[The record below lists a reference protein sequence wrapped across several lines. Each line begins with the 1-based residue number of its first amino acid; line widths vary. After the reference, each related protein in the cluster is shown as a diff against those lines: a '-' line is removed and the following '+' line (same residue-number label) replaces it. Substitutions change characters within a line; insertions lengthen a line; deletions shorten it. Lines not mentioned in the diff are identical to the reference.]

1 MWRPDVIP
9 KLDRRTAML
18 WVGTGLV
25 TGSVF
30 ASLSDMIRQ
39 NSWFIIYGGLVGAWL
54 FVLTGIAS
62 IHLAE
67 TK

>member
-1 MWRPDVIP
+1 MP
-9 KLDRRTAML
+9 KLDTRTAML
-18 WVGTGLV
+18 WVATGLV

-39 NSWFIIYGGLVGAWL
+39 NSWFIVYGGLVGAWL

-67 TK
+67 KK

>member
-1 MWRPDVIP
+1 MLFMP

-18 WVGTGLV
+18 WVVTGLV

-39 NSWFIIYGGLVGAWL
+39 NSWFIIYGGLVGGWL

-62 IHLAE
+62 IHIAE
-67 TK
+67 KKSPL

>member
-1 MWRPDVIP
+1 MLFMP

-18 WVGTGLV
+18 WVVTGLV

-62 IHLAE
+62 IHIAE
-67 TK
+67 KKSPL

>member
-1 MWRPDVIP
+1 MLFMP
-9 KLDRRTAML
+9 KLDTRTVVL
-18 WVGTGLV
+18 WVVTGLI

-39 NSWFIIYGGLVGAWL
+39 SSWFIVYGGLVGAWL
-54 FVLTGIAS
+54 LVLTGIAS

-67 TK
+67 KK

>member
-1 MWRPDVIP
+1 MLFMP

-18 WVGTGLV
+18 WVVTGLV
-25 TGSVF
+25 AGSVF

-62 IHLAE
+62 IHIAE
-67 TK
+67 KKSPL

>member
-1 MWRPDVIP
+1 MFCMP
-9 KLDRRTAML
+9 KLDRQTAML
-18 WVGTGLV
+18 WVVTGLV
-25 TGSVF
+25 IGSVF

-62 IHLAE
+62 IHIAE
-67 TK
+67 KKSPL

>member
-1 MWRPDVIP
+1 MLFMP

-18 WVGTGLV
+18 WVVTGLV

-62 IHLAE
+62 IHIAE
-67 TK
+67 KK

>member
-1 MWRPDVIP
+1 MVFML

-18 WVGTGLV
+18 WVVTGLV
-25 TGSVF
+25 IGSVF

-54 FVLTGIAS
+54 LLLTGIAS

-67 TK
+67 KK

>member
-18 WVGTGLV
+18 WVVTGLV

-30 ASLSDMIRQ
+30 ASLSDMTRQ

>member
-1 MWRPDVIP
+1 MLFMP

-18 WVGTGLV
+18 WVVTGLV

-62 IHLAE
+62 INIAE
-67 TK
+67 KK

>member
-1 MWRPDVIP
+1 MLFMP

-18 WVGTGLV
+18 WVVTGLV

-39 NSWFIIYGGLVGAWL
+39 NSWFIIYEGLVGAWL

-62 IHLAE
+62 IHIAE
-67 TK
+67 KK

>member
-1 MWRPDVIP
+1 MLFMP

-18 WVGTGLV
+18 WVVTGLV

-39 NSWFIIYGGLVGAWL
+39 NSWFIIYGGLVGAWVL
-54 FVLTGIAS
+54 VLTGIAS

-67 TK
+67 KK

>member
-1 MWRPDVIP
+1 MLFMP

-18 WVGTGLV
+18 WVVTGLV

-39 NSWFIIYGGLVGAWL
+39 NSWFIIYEGLVGAWL

-67 TK
+67 KK

>member
-1 MWRPDVIP
+1 MP

-18 WVGTGLV
+18 WVVTGLV

-62 IHLAE
+62 IHIAE
-67 TK
+67 KK

>member
-1 MWRPDVIP
+1 MP

-18 WVGTGLV
+18 WVATGLI

-39 NSWFIIYGGLVGAWL
+39 NSWFIIYASLVGAWL

-62 IHLAE
+62 IQLAS
-67 TK
+67 

>member
-1 MWRPDVIP
+1 MP
-9 KLDRRTAML
+9 KLDRQTAML
-18 WVGTGLV
+18 WVATGLI

-62 IHLAE
+62 IHIAE
-67 TK
+67 KKSPL

>member
-1 MWRPDVIP
+1 MP

-18 WVGTGLV
+18 WVVTGLV

-39 NSWFIIYGGLVGAWL
+39 NSWFIIYGSLVGAWL
-54 FVLTGIAS
+54 LVLTGIAS

-67 TK
+67 KK